1 MCISSSAPLPWTV
14 TAQNLAEH
22 ARNPIHTDAGAQA
35 AGFPRALVAGVTT
48 YAYLTHPVA
57 AAWGEHWLSHGGGEL
72 RLRRPVFDHDIV
84 QCTPHPDGDA
94 VEIHAMT
101 SEPDQPRAIF
111 RAIRD
116 AGSVPA
122 IRPGQVLPVH
132 HFHLEGVHGT
142 DRGLLAG
149 DDLALYAEHNLVH
162 PAVWPTLAND
172 VVHTEVAT
180 SSWVHTRSII
190 RHHARVK
197 AGSQA
202 EIHSAIVDRFTA
214 HGERVVLDF
223 HIVVNGQVVASLEHE
238 AIISL
243 P

>member
-1 MCISSSAPLPWTV
+1 M
-14 TAQNLAEH
+14 
-22 ARNPIHTDAGAQA
+22 
-35 AGFPRALVAGVTT
+35 
-48 YAYLTHPVA
+48 
-57 AAWGEHWLSHGGGEL
+57 
-72 RLRRPVFDHDIV
+72 
-84 QCTPHPDGDA
+84 
-94 VEIHAMT
+94 
-101 SEPDQPRAIF
+101 
-111 RAIRD
+111 
-116 AGSVPA
+116 
-122 IRPGQVLPVH
+122 
-132 HFHLEGVHGT
+132 
-142 DRGLLAG
+142 
-149 DDLALYAEHNLVH
+149 
-162 PAVWPTLAND
+162 AND

-190 RHHARVK
+190 RHHARVE